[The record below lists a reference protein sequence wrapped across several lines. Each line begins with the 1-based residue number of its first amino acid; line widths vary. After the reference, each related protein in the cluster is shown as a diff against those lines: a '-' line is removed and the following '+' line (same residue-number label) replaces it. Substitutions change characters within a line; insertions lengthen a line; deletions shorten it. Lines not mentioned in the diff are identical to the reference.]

1 MTSLKDL
8 GENEKSTSL
17 LEEES
22 RANGDSSTNTAT
34 TVGSLNPHLIT
45 EFYLQ
50 LTSHTNL
57 YHFPIINRGRK
68 NLFRL

>member
-22 RANGDSSTNTAT
+22 RANDDSSTITEI
-34 TVGSLNPHLIT
+34 TVSSLNPHLIP
-45 EFYLQ
+45 EFFPLQ
-50 LTSHTNL
+50 STSQ
-57 YHFPIINRGRK
+57 
-68 NLFRL
+68 